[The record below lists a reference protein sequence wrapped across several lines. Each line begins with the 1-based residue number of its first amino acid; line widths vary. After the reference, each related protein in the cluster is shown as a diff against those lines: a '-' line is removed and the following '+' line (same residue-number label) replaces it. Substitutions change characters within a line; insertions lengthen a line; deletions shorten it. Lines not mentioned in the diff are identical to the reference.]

1 MVWGMKLKQRQG
13 RTQLVWGRHCRICEH
28 GVTMNW
34 LDYIMKWASHSKLD
48 CIFCHIPGTS
58 SPWTSGVVVL
68 PPQKLC
74 ALWLIAVPTWRRLT
88 LDGGREMQ
96 HEPLPLRTLSID
108 VVYIWTVLH
117 IHKIDRDT
125 SLHTH
130 SKYAQPK
137 CFQERFWCR
146 LLLQEMP
153 KLEEDVPHMWKVHS
167 LLARTSTINSQE
179 RQNFLHICS
188 AQSENLRI
196 LRIPRLRNTLAR
208 SQDCATIA
216 RNLSPQCVHVQK
228 PSCGYERSY

>member
-1 MVWGMKLKQRQG
+1 MVWGMKVKQRQG

-28 GVTMNW
+28 GVTMKW

-96 HEPLPLRTLSID
+96 HEPLPLRILSID

-153 KLEEDVPHMWKVHS
+153 KLEEDVPHMWKVYS

-179 RQNFLHICS
+179 RQNFLHITQQWISPSFFS
-188 AQSENLRI
+188 AWF
-196 LRIPRLRNTLAR
+196 
-208 SQDCATIA
+208 
-216 RNLSPQCVHVQK
+216 
-228 PSCGYERSY
+228 PSNGQNIVIISCLVAWLTMVMHISGWLTPTK